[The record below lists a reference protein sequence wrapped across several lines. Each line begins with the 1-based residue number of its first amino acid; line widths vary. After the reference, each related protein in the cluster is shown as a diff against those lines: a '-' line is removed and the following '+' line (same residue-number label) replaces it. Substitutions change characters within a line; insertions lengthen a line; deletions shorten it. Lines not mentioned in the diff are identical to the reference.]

1 MAVIG
6 KIIKAHGVRGEL
18 KVYPYSDFPE
28 RVRSLTRVFLE
39 SEGTEKAYRVL
50 HAFVHGRYWVLS
62 LEGVTNPDEAALL
75 RDTLVK
81 IPLAERVP
89 LPAGTYYLDELIGM
103 EVFTDKGLFLGH
115 LSEVLQTGSNDVY
128 VVDNEEAG
136 KGSRQVLIPALKSVV
151 VSLDP
156 VRKRME
162 VVPPDGL
169 L

>member
-1 MAVIG
+1 
-6 KIIKAHGVRGEL
+6 
-18 KVYPYSDFPE
+18 
-28 RVRSLTRVFLE
+28 
-39 SEGTEKAYRVL
+39 
-50 HAFVHGRYWVLS
+50 
-62 LEGVTNPDEAALL
+62 
-75 RDTLVK
+75 
-81 IPLAERVP
+81 VP